1 MWKQALWGWA
11 FASLPSLG
19 LAAPSLATATIVEG
33 DFVLIRDAT
42 LYGLAEGARLQKD
55 DIVQS
60 NAAGRF
66 MRFEFADGVIVDL
79 APNTRVMLSP
89 KAGTDRGKIPPRLY
103 LLQGTV
109 KLSVPANVPA
119 SGTVLASA
127 NLDLPAVAKGVV
139 VSAMPGE
146 TAAFAESGSIALVER
161 RDFKPQPSQSLRSGQ
176 FYARTGD
183 GKAQIVARP
192 SSPFIQSLP
201 KAFLDT
207 LPPRLELFKGRDV
220 LLKPSASSIAY
231 ADVQPWIDAEPAL
244 RPQFMAR
251 WRVLTKSPEFRAG
264 LVAGMQ
270 AHPEWDRLLF
280 PERYRPK
287 AQPGGTT
294 HLARQP
300 AP

>member
-33 DFVLIRDAT
+33 DFVLIREAT
-42 LYGLAEGARLQKD
+42 LYVLGEGVRLQKD

-66 MRFEFADGVIVDL
+66 MRFEFADGVTVDL
-79 APNTRVMLSP
+79 APNTRIMLSP
-89 KAGTDRGKIPPRLY
+89 KAGNDRGKIPPRLY
-103 LLQGTV
+103 LLQGVV
-109 KLSVPANVPA
+109 KVTVPANAPA

-139 VSAMPGE
+139 VSATASE

-176 FYARTGD
+176 FYARKGD
-183 GKAQIVARP
+183 GKAQIAARP
-192 SSPFIQSLP
+192 SGPFIQSLP

-207 LPPRLELFKGRDV
+207 LPSRLELFKGRDV
-220 LLKPSASSIAY
+220 SLKASASNIAY

-244 RPQFMAR
+244 RPQFMTR
-251 WRVLTKSPEFRAG
+251 WRGLTKSPEFRAG

-270 AHPEWDRLLF
+270 AHPEWERLLF
-280 PERYRPK
+280 PEKFRLKARPGD
-287 AQPGGTT
+287 AT
-294 HLARQP
+294 HLAHQP